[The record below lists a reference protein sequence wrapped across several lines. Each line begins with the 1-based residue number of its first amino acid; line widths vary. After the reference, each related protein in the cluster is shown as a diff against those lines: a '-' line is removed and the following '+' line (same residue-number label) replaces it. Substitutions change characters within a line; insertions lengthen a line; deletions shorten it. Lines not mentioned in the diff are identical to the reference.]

1 MNITFEA
8 IREGYSKSQ
17 VGNPLTVGELKAFLE
32 DYTDETLIF
41 LSHDN
46 GYTYG
51 TLRLNEVEESD
62 EIEED

>member
-8 IREGYSKSQ
+8 EREGYSKSQ
-17 VGNPLTVGELKAFLE
+17 VWNPLTVGDLKTFLE
-32 DYTDETLIF
+32 DYADDTLIF

-46 GYTYG
+46 GYTFG

-62 EIEED
+62 EIEGD